1 MSEATIPNQKEMEAA
16 YEVIRKLRM
25 PSVPDVVTN
34 VQKLL
39 QEPNLRIDEITRLIN
54 QDAGMTGE
62 VLKAARSPLYGL
74 SEDVTSIFH
83 AVKVLGI
90 KRLNEITIS
99 VALKAALD
107 PMNEFHTKIWEESM
121 MIAAGSAWLASASG
135 SIDRDEAYLVGLFSN
150 IGSMLLSQGSLKYEI
165 LYEKARTY
173 PLTTHQLEERLLNT
187 NHSVVGFI
195 IAELWS
201 LPDNVCRSIYH
212 IHDVNLNDT
221 DVGNLAALV
230 ATARIATGYM
240 EQVRML
246 EVSES
251 MEFLKYHDI
260 AREILGLEE
269 SIYEE
274 FSEYMESLL

>member
-74 SEDVTSIFH
+74 SEDVTSISH